1 LNARRHFELAAG
13 AATLLLAAAAH
24 AQSLAPRALFTDD
37 RGAELFDTDGAEG
50 GIRAGSFDIRAAAG
64 LSYGVDSNVYAQPGD
79 PDVDSVATGEALV
92 RATNHSTTRD
102 IVGLGFVRAR
112 RYEDARDQDATEYG
126 ALARYDGWLNPQN
139 RLVAGVSAERNIESR
154 NDIETP
160 TTVSLS
166 PFDDLRGA
174 VAHTHIFN
182 RFSVDTRLDARRLQ
196 YDAPGQ
202 EFRDRAQ
209 YRGELRGAY
218 QMRSNMSWFVT
229 GYYNRDEFD
238 DTSATALSADTT
250 GGLVGLRFDVNELL
264 EFEFGAGYFER
275 SYDDLAEPLDGVSLR
290 SSLLWHPSRL
300 TTLRA
305 QALRTDAPTAIPG
318 AFAKV
323 RNTLALEATH
333 EYSRNLV
340 LQGGIRYI
348 SDDFETIDRMDTSWV
363 AELGATW
370 SFGRHSVLRF
380 MYGFGTRDHETPDRS
395 FERHVASVAYI
406 ARL

>member
-1 LNARRHFELAAG
+1 LKARHYLELTAG
-13 AATLLLAAAAH
+13 AFALTLAAAAH
-24 AQSLAPRALFTDD
+24 GQSLEPRALFTDD

-64 LSYGVDSNVYAQPGD
+64 LSYGMDSNVYASPGD
-79 PDVDSVATGEALV
+79 ADVDNVATGEALV
-92 RATNHSTTRD
+92 RATNQSATRD
-102 IVGLGFVRAR
+102 IVGLAFVRAR
-112 RYEDARDQDATEYG
+112 RYQDARDQDATEYG

-139 RLVAGVSAERNIESR
+139 RLVAGFSAERTIESR

-160 TTVSLS
+160 TTISLS
-166 PFDDLRGA
+166 PYDDLRGA
-174 VAHTHIFN
+174 VTHTHVFN

-196 YDAPGQ
+196 YDAQSQ

-218 QMRSNMSWFVT
+218 QLRANLSWVVT

-238 DTSATALSADTT
+238 EPSATALSADTT
-250 GGLVGLRFDVNELL
+250 GGLVGLRFDVDELL
-264 EFEFGAGYFER
+264 EFEVGAGYFER
-275 SYDDLAEPLDGVSLR
+275 RYDDLAEPLDGVSLR
-290 SSLLWHPSRL
+290 SSLLWHPTRL

-323 RNTLALEATH
+323 RNTFALEAMH

-340 LQGGIRYI
+340 LQGGIRYT
-348 SDDFETIDRMDTSWV
+348 SDDFEAIDRVDTAWL
-363 AELGATW
+363 AEVGATW

-395 FERHVASVAYI
+395 FERHVASLAYI
-406 ARL
+406 VRL